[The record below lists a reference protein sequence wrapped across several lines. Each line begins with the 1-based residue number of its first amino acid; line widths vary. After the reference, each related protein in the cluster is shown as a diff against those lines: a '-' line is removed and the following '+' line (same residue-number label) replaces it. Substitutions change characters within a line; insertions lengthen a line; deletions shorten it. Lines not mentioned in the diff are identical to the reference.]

1 MVYNKNMNK
10 HKGFTIVETALVLA
24 VSTML
29 FAAIMYGITASVA
42 RRRYTDSINGIVEE
56 LKNAYSAT
64 INVEN
69 FRRST
74 DNASF
79 FCSISS
85 AFSDTGKITT
95 NSATN
100 DLKVNT
106 DNNPGRSRCAL
117 YGQVIT
123 FGESED
129 SAINRYDLVGVA
141 LESSVEPNSS
151 DDALASLANSA
162 RANIVTI
169 RNDGELMTS
178 CSASTAG
185 SNTSF
190 LPNWSA
196 RIENKDDRDLY
207 HGAIMIVRSPISGT
221 IHTYFYSNKG
231 SVASSKDGSLIDNP
245 ETAYNEFAVQKWLDA
260 SNKNGCA
267 SYYKTDGYFIQKAIS
282 KGQMIKDKDLEFC
295 VGSDDLYSVGGKR
308 RAIRIH
314 GDGSNENSVELL
326 SESESAVAC
335 EI

>member
-1 MVYNKNMNK
+1 MVYNKDMEK
-10 HKGFTIVETALVLA
+10 QKGFTILEVSLFLA
-24 VSTML
+24 ISTMI
-29 FAAIMYGITASVA
+29 FAAVMYGITASVA
-42 RRRYTDSINGIVEE
+42 RRRYNDSVNGIVEE
-56 LKNAYSAT
+56 IKNAYSAA

-69 FRRST
+69 FRRNTENSG
-74 DNASF
+74 F

-85 AFSDTGKITT
+85 AFDGGKIVA

-106 DNNPGRSRCAL
+106 DNNPGRSRCAF

-129 SAINRYDLVGVA
+129 SRINRYDLVGLA
-141 LESSVEPNSS
+141 LENNVEPDGN
-151 DDALASLANSA
+151 DDVIVSLRDYAK
-162 RANIVTI
+162 ANIVTI

-185 SNTSF
+185 SSSYS

-196 RIENKDDRDLY
+196 RIENKDDRELY

-221 IHTYFYSNKG
+221 IHTYFYSYSG
-231 SVASSKDGSLIDNP
+231 EADSKDGSLVDNP
-245 ETAYNEFAVQKWLDA
+245 EASFNAFAVRDWLDSA
-260 SNKNGCA
+260 SKSGCA
-267 SYYKTDGYFIQKAIS
+267 GYYKTDDYFIQKAIHDG
-282 KGQMIKDKDLEFC
+282 KMVKDKDLEFC
-295 VGSDDLYSVGGKR
+295 VGSDDLYSVGGRR

-314 GDGSNENSVELL
+314 GDGSNESSVELL
-326 SESESAVAC
+326 SEGESARAC